1 MHSPPSLVITAPH
14 ARTMIKCCHSL
25 TFTASE
31 LSRCRPQFGPFQFL
45 RIFCRIKVGA
55 RPCSLGLPSISLPT
69 IFGTFWKVFSD
80 KRTRV
85 IATQMSGATGKGRNV
100 KIELSRLWLG
110 WVQQTLFLW
119 EYSVQSCKNAFFCKL
134 VLLKFP
140 FSDTRSKYFAPQWLV
155 AVNFPLRVKM
165 GSNGGTFCR
174 KGSP

>member
-1 MHSPPSLVITAPH
+1 MQLAENVDSIFLDLVFVVACQRVVHLMYAPDEQKSLEVKCTQPPLSLVITAPH

-25 TFTASE
+25 SFTASE

-45 RIFCRIKVGA
+45 RIFCHIKVGA

-100 KIELSRLWLG
+100 KIELSRL
-110 WVQQTLFLW
+110 
-119 EYSVQSCKNAFFCKL
+119 
-134 VLLKFP
+134 
-140 FSDTRSKYFAPQWLV
+140 
-155 AVNFPLRVKM
+155 
-165 GSNGGTFCR
+165 
-174 KGSP
+174 